1 MGQGR
6 ERHFGSK
13 IAITAVSTAPACAL
27 FDCIA
32 GVAVMGGQVQGRE
45 FRKQRASDTITHV

>member
-1 MGQGR
+1 MGQER

-13 IAITAVSTAPACAL
+13 IAIMAVSTAPACAL